1 MQWLATGVGRKPIY
15 VSGSE
20 SIGSKRTCYPE
31 SRWKRRGSVQRRDRG
46 YEIHRGVFYNLV
58 SWSSQASRLPV
69 SFQYSW
75 HPYLF
80 LCTYEFHKFRT
91 ILWRSVRTT
100 SRIIFE
106 TIVFLLFFFFFFFGK
121 DQNYIFWKRNHLNQS
136 AAKKVRYDF
145 HFFFLVFNE
154 NLL

>member
-58 SWSSQASRLPV
+58 SWSSQASGLPM

-80 LCTYEFHKFRT
+80 LCTYEFHKFPT
-91 ILWRSVRTT
+91 ILWWSGR
-100 SRIIFE
+100 RIISE
-106 TIVFLLFFFFFFFGK
+106 TIVFFSFSFFFP
-121 DQNYIFWKRNHLNQS
+121 FWKRLRLYFLEMELLES
-136 AAKKVRYDF
+136 IAAKKVRHDF
-145 HFFFLVFNE
+145 NFFFRI
-154 NLL
+154 

>member
-106 TIVFLLFFFFFFFGK
+106 TIVFLLFFFFFFLEKIKIIFFGNGITWINRQQRK
-121 DQNYIFWKRNHLNQS
+121 CVMIFI
-136 AAKKVRYDF
+136 
-145 HFFFLVFNE
+145 FFF
-154 NLL
+154 

>member
-100 SRIIFE
+100 SIIFE
-106 TIVFLLFFFFFFFGK
+106 TIVFFLFFFFFEKIKIIFFGNGITWINRQQRK
-121 DQNYIFWKRNHLNQS
+121 CVMIFI
-136 AAKKVRYDF
+136 
-145 HFFFLVFNE
+145 FFF
-154 NLL
+154 